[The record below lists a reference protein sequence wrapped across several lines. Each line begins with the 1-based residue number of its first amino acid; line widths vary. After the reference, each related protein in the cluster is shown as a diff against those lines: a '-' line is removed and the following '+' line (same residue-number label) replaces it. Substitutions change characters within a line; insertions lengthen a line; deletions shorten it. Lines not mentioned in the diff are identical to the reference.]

1 MGNWTDIYRVLFIT
15 DEGGHGLWRLR
26 LVERLCAAHGEPI
39 DDPSGNRTYD
49 GTAANVTP
57 RVWTMADPANATA
70 PIPADA
76 IDRMVRCLGAFISL
90 FLFPYVWAIGMT
102 WCFVYHYLITEELGS
117 EVTKG
122 TKAHRRWPKA
132 HRPDR
137 AGVISSARYLSLTAL
152 PGAGARQRRK
162 LERYRWVW
170 DECMVRFYFYLS
182 SYVLL
187 S

>member
-1 MGNWTDIYRVLFIT
+1 MSRVLFIT
-15 DEGGHGLWRLR
+15 
-26 LVERLCAAHGEPI
+26 
-39 DDPSGNRTYD
+39 
-49 GTAANVTP
+49 
-57 RVWTMADPANATA
+57 
-70 PIPADA
+70 
-76 IDRMVRCLGAFISL
+76 F
-90 FLFPYVWAIGMT
+90 
-102 WCFVYHYLITEELGS
+102 YLITEELGS

-137 AGVISSARYLSLTAL
+137 AGVIDSARYLSLTSL

-170 DECMVRFYFYLS
+170 DECEVLFYFYLP

>member
-1 MGNWTDIYRVLFIT
+1 MPRCVSIIFISVRMGNLWTD
-15 DEGGHGLWRLR
+15 E
-26 LVERLCAAHGEPI
+26 
-39 DDPSGNRTYD
+39 S
-49 GTAANVTP
+49 
-57 RVWTMADPANATA
+57 
-70 PIPADA
+70 
-76 IDRMVRCLGAFISL
+76 
-90 FLFPYVWAIGMT
+90 
-102 WCFVYHYLITEELGS
+102 CFVYHYLIITEELGS

-137 AGVISSARYLSLTAL
+137 AGVISSARYLSLTSL
-152 PGAGARQRRK
+152 PTAGARQRRK

-170 DECMVRFYFYLS
+170 DECEVRFYLYLP